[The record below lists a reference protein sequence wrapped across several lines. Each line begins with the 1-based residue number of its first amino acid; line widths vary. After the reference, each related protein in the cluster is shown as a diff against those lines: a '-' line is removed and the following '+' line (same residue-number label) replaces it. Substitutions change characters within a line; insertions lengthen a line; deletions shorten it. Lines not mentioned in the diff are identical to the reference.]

1 MFSHVDGWAE
11 QGSDLDDRQQ
21 SRLDCAN
28 PGMHCCHD
36 RLDGLA
42 EIAGIVETPCKNL
55 PSAPQGSPRPAAR
68 ARA

>member
-21 SRLDCAN
+21 SSLNCAN
-28 PGMHCCHD
+28 PRHALLSG
-36 RLDGLA
+36 GV
-42 EIAGIVETPCKNL
+42 AGIAETPCKNL

>member
-21 SRLDCAN
+21 SSLNCAN
-28 PGMHCCHD
+28 PRHALLSG
-36 RLDGLA
+36 GLA

-55 PSAPQGSPRPAAR
+55 PNAPQGSPRPAAR